1 MVTTGTVRVWHAEQ
15 GWGVIDS
22 PDTPGGCWAHFS
34 HLWAEE
40 PVPPRQPSE
49 IVETTSDFRELFD
62 GETVDFEWESPGQ
75 DGYDFRA
82 VTVRPHGRP
91 PPRRSVRRYWS

>member
-15 GWGVIDS
+15 GWGVVDS

-34 HLWAEE
+34 HLWAEGLA
-40 PVPPRQPSE
+40 PPLQPGE

-75 DGYDFRA
+75 DGYDCVSWTARERLPATFNI
-82 VTVRPHGRP
+82 
-91 PPRRSVRRYWS
+91 